1 MKRLG
6 LQPARLLA
14 YALVAVTAFGGGASA
29 ACAQATQ
36 ETVVKLDPAKTK
48 VQFTL
53 GATAHTV
60 HGTFKLKGGQ
70 IRFDPATGKAA
81 GDIAVDAR
89 SGDTDSSGRDKKMR
103 DEVLLSEKYGDIVFV
118 PNRVQGA
125 ISPQGSSQVQVTGKM
140 RLLGQEHDMT
150 LAFTVHSSAG
160 NLIEI
165 STRFTV
171 PYVEWGL
178 KNPSSFLLRVE
189 KSVDVEVYATGEMIS
204 PASAQH

>member
-1 MKRLG
+1 M
-6 LQPARLLA
+6 LA
-14 YALVAVTAFGGGASA
+14 CAFGAAFFAAVNSASA
-29 ACAQATQ
+29 Q
-36 ETVVKLDPAKTK
+36 ETIVKLDPAKTK

-81 GDIAVDAR
+81 GDISVDAR

-118 PNRVQGA
+118 PNRVQGT

-140 RLLGQEHDMT
+140 RLQGQEHDMT
-150 LAFTVHSSAG
+150 LAFTVQPSAG
-160 NLIEI
+160 NLIEV

-178 KNPSSFLLRVE
+178 KDPGNFLLRVD
-189 KSVDVEVYATGEMIS
+189 KSVDVEVHATGEMIS
-204 PASAQH
+204 PAPAQH